1 VPQQLE
7 DYKDRIVGTGVTGV
21 VVELKSRPIK
31 IGKRYCFQRVTFE
44 DKTSAFTS
52 LRVYVEGHGY
62 EHNLAESKNCLAA
75 TLYWLKDPIYLIPG
89 ERLVGKF
96 TGTTTGDVL
105 EMCITGY
112 WELLK

>member
-1 VPQQLE
+1 VPQELE
-7 DYKDRIVGTGVTGV
+7 DYKKREVADGDSTKDVHVRS
-21 VVELKSRPIK
+21 ELVKK
-31 IGKRYCFQRVTFE
+31 GKRYCFQRVTFE

-96 TGTTTGDVL
+96 TGTTTGDDL

>member
-1 VPQQLE
+1 MPQQLK
-7 DYKDRIVGTGVTGV
+7 DYKDRKVGVGVTGADV
-21 VVELKSRPIK
+21 LVKGDYVK

-62 EHNLAESKNCLAA
+62 EHTIAHKTGPQAA
-75 TLYWLKDPIYLIPG
+75 TPEVLKDPIYLIPH
-89 ERLVGKF
+89 ERLVAKF

-112 WELLK
+112 WEVMN

>member
-1 VPQQLE
+1 MPAQLE
-7 DYKDRIVGTGVTGV
+7 DYKDRKVGVGVTGADV
-21 VVELKSRPIK
+21 LVKSDYVK

-62 EHNLAESKNCLAA
+62 EHYLAEQKSPAAA

-89 ERLVGKF
+89 ERLVAKF

>member
-7 DYKDRIVGTGVTGV
+7 DYKDQIVGTGVTGV

-62 EHNLAESKNCLAA
+62 EHYLAEQKSPAAA
-75 TLYWLKDPIYLIPG
+75 TLYWLKDPVYLIPG